1 VRQNFKTGKWLLPVN
16 WSMAD
21 EVWAKLVRG
30 LLAGKFPPE
39 IGVRFIKVVVN
50 NSKNVLSSDRK
61 LSVSAE
67 VLVSATFRFRSFISL
82 NRF

>member
-1 VRQNFKTGKWLLPVN
+1 MRQNFKTGKWLLPVN

-50 NSKNVLSSDRK
+50 NSKNVLTSDGN
-61 LSVSAE
+61 LLVSVSAS
-67 VLVSATFRFRSFISL
+67 VSV
-82 NRF
+82 

>member
-1 VRQNFKTGKWLLPVN
+1 LHRLAVRQNFKTGKWLLPVD

-50 NSKNVLSSDRK
+50 NSKNVLTSDGN
-61 LSVSAE
+61 LLVSVS
-67 VLVSATFRFRSFISL
+67 VSVSV
-82 NRF
+82 

>member
-1 VRQNFKTGKWLLPVN
+1 LHRLAVRQNFKTGKWLLPVN

-50 NSKNVLSSDRK
+50 NSKNVLTSDGN
-61 LSVSAE
+61 LLVSVS
-67 VLVSATFRFRSFISL
+67 VSVSV
-82 NRF
+82 

>member
-1 VRQNFKTGKWLLPVN
+1 VTENSLKGFAVRQNFKTGKWLLPVN

-50 NSKNVLSSDRK
+50 NSKNVLTSDGN
-61 LSVSAE
+61 LLVSVS
-67 VLVSATFRFRSFISL
+67 VSVSVSV
-82 NRF
+82 

>member
-1 VRQNFKTGKWLLPVN
+1 MRQNFKTGKWLLPVD

-50 NSKNVLSSDRK
+50 NSKNVLTSDGN
-61 LSVSAE
+61 LLVSVS
-67 VLVSATFRFRSFISL
+67 VSVSVSV
-82 NRF
+82 